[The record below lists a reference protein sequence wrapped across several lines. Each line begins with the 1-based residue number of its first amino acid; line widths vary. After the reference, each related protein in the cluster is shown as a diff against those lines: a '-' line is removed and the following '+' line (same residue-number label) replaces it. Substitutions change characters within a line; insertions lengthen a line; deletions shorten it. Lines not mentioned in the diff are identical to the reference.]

1 MEVKLLTCDLTVES
15 MHNQDRDF
23 DGLLYSRWRT
33 LALLISF
40 CLIRTAQAKLEANLD
55 VIP

>member
-1 MEVKLLTCDLTVES
+1 MEVKLLTCDLIVES
-15 MHNQDRDF
+15 MYNQDRDF